1 MIKPLILMVNLVTFC
16 CFQAT
21 AAPEYF
27 TPEVD
32 QEYRSLI
39 FHVDKMLPKTNLPLA
54 YLPSFSP
61 FNILDVRPLNFTNK
75 DKQSFANFNFGV
87 LGSRFLNVDKQ
98 TLSALPSLSICNKNE
113 CQDERLKTINAF
125 LMDAEHELANMTQ
138 DTEVVIV
145 QQTDINVFRVN
156 NTFFSPTVLIT
167 YLPSEHAGFVP
178 SSKFQVVENLDE
190 APELMALANRTHKLR
205 EIMSN
210 YNVAAITQI
219 NNTSLNVIF
228 GGLADNHWGAVINEK
243 AHPPM
248 VDEYNH
254 LGLKYAVVKKLSGNN
269 YYYQT
274 N

>member
-1 MIKPLILMVNLVTFC
+1 MIKPLILLVSLITFC
-16 CFQAT
+16 SFKVA

-27 TPEVD
+27 SPEVD
-32 QEYRSLI
+32 QEYRLFLS
-39 FHVDKMLPKTNLPLA
+39 HVDQMLPKTNLPLA

-61 FNILDVRPLNFTNK
+61 FNILDVRPLNFNNE

-98 TLSALPSLSICNKNE
+98 TLSALPSVSICNKNK
-113 CQDERLKTINAF
+113 CQKERLETITAF
-125 LMDAEHELANMTQ
+125 IMDAEHLLENMTQ

-145 QQTDINVFRVN
+145 QQTDNNVFRVN
-156 NTFFSPTVLIT
+156 NTFYSPTVLIT
-167 YLPSEHAGFVP
+167 YFPSEHAGFVP
-178 SSKFQVVENLDE
+178 SSKFETISNLDD

-205 EIMSN
+205 ELMSK
-210 YNVAAITQI
+210 YKVAAITQI

-228 GGLADNHWGAVINEK
+228 GGLADNHWGAVINENS
-243 AHPPM
+243 HPPK
-248 VDEYNH
+248 VGEHNH
-254 LGLKYAVVKKLSGNN
+254 LGLKYKVVKKLSDTN